1 MKKIVTLIPSASEI
15 VSFLGE
21 KKSII
26 GRSHECDFP
35 KELTNIVSLTSPKLN
50 VGGSSREIHDQIE
63 RILSNSLSVYKVD
76 IEKLK
81 YLNPDYV
88 ITQAQCEVCAVS
100 LSEVEQIISK
110 YLSKNTRIISLQPNT
125 ISEVFDDIK
134 RVASG
139 LNLDPKKSD
148 DLILILKKRLE
159 EIKKKNLNKKNPEVA
174 CIEWIDPLM
183 VAGNW
188 IPEMIEISGAKDVFG
203 RTAQNSHWIKFDDLI
218 QKNPEIIIFIP
229 CGFDIAKTKQE
240 VEILLSKKK
249 EWSSLKAYQNKKI
262 FIADGNQYFNRP
274 GPRLIESIEI
284 LCEIFHPK
292 KSQFKHQEVGWIN
305 YFS

>member
-21 KKSII
+21 ESSIV

-35 KELTNIVSLTSPKLN
+35 KALTNIVSLTSPKLD
-50 VGGSSREIHDQIE
+50 VGGSSKEIHDQIE
-63 RILSNSLSVYKVD
+63 KILSNSLSVYKVD

-100 LSEVEQIISK
+100 LSDVEKIISK
-110 YLSKNTRIISLQPNT
+110 YLSKNTKIISLQPNT
-125 ISEVFDDIK
+125 ILEVFDDIK

-139 LNLDPKKSD
+139 LNLDQKKSE
-148 DLILILKKRLE
+148 DLIFILKKRLE
-159 EIKKKNLNKKNPEVA
+159 EIKKNNLNQKNPEVA

-183 VAGNW
+183 AAGNW

-203 RTAQNSHWIKFDDLI
+203 KKGQNSHWITFDDLI
-218 QKNPEIIIFIP
+218 KKNPEIIIFIP
-229 CGFDIAKTKQE
+229 CGFDIAKTKKE
-240 VEILLSKKK
+240 VEIFLSKKS
-249 EWSSLKAYQNKKI
+249 EWRSLKAYQNKKI
-262 FIADGNQYFNRP
+262 FIGDGNQYFNRP

-292 KSQFKHQEVGWIN
+292 KFQFKHQQSGWIN